1 MEINDPDLK
10 LKAATGNEEIQ
21 ISSKAAK
28 RSVLLKGIIE
38 DYRNNDNYDQPI
50 NFPYEENILKKA
62 VEYLKYYEDKNPS
75 EVKLLKNKDFK
86 ECVSE
91 WDYNYLDIDYK
102 ILIPLFSIANYMD
115 VQSLLSII
123 SAKIAYE
130 IKRNYNQSFIKEFE
144 DIIIDIEKKKEEAS
158 KDKAINEQKQKE
170 IDVKKQEEKKTLERK
185 QKEIKDFVEFLGSEF
200 LEEKEKKLK
209 KLKEKMEKKEKEE
222 KK

>member
-130 IKRNYNQSFIKEFE
+130 VKRNYNQSFIKEFE
-144 DIIIDIEKKKEEAS
+144 DIIIDIEKQKEEAP

-185 QKEIKDFVEFLGSEF
+185 QKEIKHFIEFLNSEF

>member
-38 DYRNNDNYDQPI
+38 DYRNTDNYDKPI

-115 VQSLLSII
+115 VQPLLSII

-130 IKRNYNQSFIKEFE
+130 VKKNYKQSFIKELE
-144 DIIIDIEKKKEEAS
+144 DIIIDVQKKNEEKAS
-158 KDKAINEQKQKE
+158 KDKEINEQKQKE
-170 IDVKKQEEKKTLERK
+170 IEDKKKEEKENLESK
-185 QKEIKDFVEFLGSEF
+185 QKEIKHFIEYLNSEF
-200 LEEKEKKLK
+200 L
-209 KLKEKMEKKEKEE
+209 KEKEE
-222 KK
+222 KLKKSKEKKEEKEEKK

>member
-209 KLKEKMEKKEKEE
+209 KLKEKMEKEE

>member
-130 IKRNYNQSFIKEFE
+130 VKRNYNQSFIKEFE
-144 DIIIDIEKKKEEAS
+144 DIIIDIEKQKEEAP

>member
-115 VQSLLSII
+115 VQPLLSII

-130 IKRNYNQSFIKEFE
+130 VKKNYKQSFIKELE
-144 DIIIDIEKKKEEAS
+144 DIIIDVQKKMKKKLL
-158 KDKAINEQKQKE
+158 KI
-170 IDVKKQEEKKTLERK
+170 KKLMNKNK
-185 QKEIKDFVEFLGSEF
+185 
-200 LEEKEKKLK
+200 KKLK
-209 KLKEKMEKKEKEE
+209 IKKR
-222 KK
+222 KKKKILNQNKKK

>member
-10 LKAATGNEEIQ
+10 LKAAQGNEEIQ